1 MKKKQ
6 IAVNLLWLR
15 TGQVGGSQEYLIR
28 QLMGVS
34 LNEEAKNGY
43 QVTLFVQKGFA
54 RHHPE
59 LAEIYKCVEAP
70 AHRGARLARIALE
83 QTWLAIKTRKFDA
96 IHHGGGTMPRFG
108 LRNTILTMHDVQY
121 LSFPEN
127 FSRIRL
133 TYLRKVVPNSLNS
146 AIVITTPSSYVRDRL
161 INQFNLPVE
170 KVRVVRHGVGSAI
183 GKDST
188 NETELRQRFRLESKK
203 VIFLPAITH
212 PHKNHKFL
220 LQLMKLHWTDKD
232 LVLVCAGGKGRAE
245 EEFMREVRRLNL
257 DDRVMRMGR
266 VSDSDR
272 DGLMKLSLALVFPSL
287 YEGFGAPV
295 IEAMIVGTPVIASNC
310 ASLPEVIGDAGLVLP
325 LELDAWSSALQIV
338 QAQREKFVAAGKL
351 RAMHYSVKNSG
362 SDLVEAYKAA
372 VML

>member
-133 TYLRKVVPNSLNS
+133 AYLRKVVPSSLNS
-146 AIVITTPSSYVRDRL
+146 ATVITTPSSYVRDRL
-161 INQFNLPVE
+161 ISQFNLPVE
-170 KVRVVRHGVGSAI
+170 KVRVVRHGVDSAI

-310 ASLPEVIGDAGLVLP
+310 ASLPEVVGDAGLVLP
-325 LELDAWSSALQIV
+325 LELDAWSGALQIV
-338 QAQREKFVAAGKL
+338 QTQREKFVTAGKL

>member
-133 TYLRKVVPNSLNS
+133 AYLRKVVPSSLNS
-146 AIVITTPSSYVRDRL
+146 ATLITTPSSYVRDRL
-161 INQFNLPVE
+161 ISQFNLPVE
-170 KVRVVRHGVGSAI
+170 KARVVRHGVDSAI

-272 DGLMKLSLALVFPSL
+272 DGLMKLSLAMVFPSL

-310 ASLPEVIGDAGLVLP
+310 ASLPEVVGDAGLVLP
-325 LELDAWSSALQIV
+325 LELDAWSGALQIV
-338 QAQREKFVAAGKL
+338 QTQREKFVTAGKL

>member
-1 MKKKQ
+1 
-6 IAVNLLWLR
+6 
-15 TGQVGGSQEYLIR
+15 
-28 QLMGVS
+28 
-34 LNEEAKNGY
+34 
-43 QVTLFVQKGFA
+43 
-54 RHHPE
+54 
-59 LAEIYKCVEAP
+59 
-70 AHRGARLARIALE
+70 
-83 QTWLAIKTRKFDA
+83 
-96 IHHGGGTMPRFG
+96 MPRFG
-108 LRNTILTMHDVQY
+108 LPNTILTMHDVQY

-133 TYLRKVVPNSLNS
+133 AYLRKVVPSSLNQ
-146 AIVITTPSSYVRDRL
+146 AKVITTPSSYVRDRL
-161 INQFNLPVE
+161 ISQFNLPVE
-170 KVRVVRHGVGSAI
+170 KVRVVRHGVDSAI
-183 GKDST
+183 GRDST
-188 NETELRQRFRLESKK
+188 NEAELRQRFRLESKK

-245 EEFMREVRRLNL
+245 EEFMREIRRLNL

-325 LELDAWSSALQIV
+325 LELDAWSGALQIV
-338 QAQREKFVAAGKL
+338 QTQREKFVAAGKL
-351 RAMHYSVKNSG
+351 RATQYSIRNSG
-362 SDLVEAYKAA
+362 NDLIEAYSA
-372 VML
+372 VVIL

>member
-1 MKKKQ
+1 
-6 IAVNLLWLR
+6 
-15 TGQVGGSQEYLIR
+15 
-28 QLMGVS
+28 
-34 LNEEAKNGY
+34 
-43 QVTLFVQKGFA
+43 
-54 RHHPE
+54 
-59 LAEIYKCVEAP
+59 
-70 AHRGARLARIALE
+70 
-83 QTWLAIKTRKFDA
+83 
-96 IHHGGGTMPRFG
+96 
-108 LRNTILTMHDVQY
+108 LTMHDVQY

-146 AIVITTPSSYVRDRL
+146 ATVITTPSTYVRDRL

-170 KVRVVRHGVGSAI
+170 KVRVVRHGVDSAI

-188 NETELRQRFRLESKK
+188 SEPELRQRFRLESKK

-220 LQLMKLHWTDKD
+220 LRLMKLHWTDKD

-245 EEFMREVRRLNL
+245 EEFMREIRRLNL
-257 DDRVMRMGR
+257 DNRVMRMGR

-295 IEAMIVGTPVIASNC
+295 IEAMIVGTPVITSNC
-310 ASLPEVIGDAGLVLP
+310 ASLPEVVGDAGLVLP
-325 LELDAWSSALQIV
+325 LELDAWADALQV
-338 QAQREKFVAAGKL
+338 VDAKREKFVAAGKL
-351 RAMHYSVKNSG
+351 RATQYSIGYSG
-362 SDLVEAYKAA
+362 DDLIQAYKAA
-372 VML
+372 VII

>member
-34 LNEEAKNGY
+34 LNEEAKNEY
-43 QVTLFVQKGFA
+43 QITLFVQKGFA

-59 LAEIYKCVEAP
+59 LAEIYECVEAP

-133 TYLRKVVPNSLNS
+133 AYLRKVVPNSLNR
-146 AIVITTPSSYVRDRL
+146 ATVITTPSSYVRDRL

-170 KVRVVRHGVGSAI
+170 KIRVVRHGVDSAI

-188 NETELRQRFRLESKK
+188 SEAELRQRFRLESKK

-220 LQLMKLHWTDKD
+220 LQLMKLHWTEKD

-245 EEFMREVRRLNL
+245 EEFMREIRRLNL

-310 ASLPEVIGDAGLVLP
+310 ASLPEVVGDAGLVLP

-351 RAMHYSVKNSG
+351 RATHYSIRNSG
-362 SDLVEAYKAA
+362 NDLVEAYSAA
-372 VML
+372 VI

>member
-1 MKKKQ
+1 VKKKQ

-28 QLMGVS
+28 QLTGVS
-34 LNEEAKNGY
+34 LNEAAKNDY
-43 QVTLFVQKGFA
+43 QITLFVQKGFA
-54 RHHPE
+54 QQHPA

-70 AHRGARLARIALE
+70 AHLGARLARIALE
-83 QTWLAIKTRKFDA
+83 QTWLAFKTRKFDA

-133 TYLRKVVPNSLNS
+133 AYLRKVVPSSLNQ
-146 AIVITTPSSYVRDRL
+146 AKVITTPSSYVRDRL
-161 INQFNLPVE
+161 ISQFNLPVE
-170 KVRVVRHGVGSAI
+170 KVRVVRHGVDSAI
-183 GKDST
+183 GRDST
-188 NETELRQRFRLESKK
+188 NEAELRQRFRLESKK

-245 EEFMREVRRLNL
+245 EEFMREIRRLNL

-325 LELDAWSSALQIV
+325 LELDAWSGALQIV
-338 QAQREKFVAAGKL
+338 QTQREKFVAAGKL
-351 RAMHYSVKNSG
+351 RATQYSIRNSG
-362 SDLVEAYKAA
+362 NDLIEAYSAA
-372 VML
+372 VIL